1 MPGSGGRAGPGGDP
15 ESASE
20 TATGDQAPPPATRSD
35 PEPAATGG
43 DPRSVLLSAA
53 IAHVAEHGFG
63 GASLRQI
70 AAAIGSSHRMLIYH
84 FGSKR
89 GLAAAIIDA
98 IQQAQ
103 LATLTELLS
112 IHDLPPAEAAQR
124 FWRLVTDNAMR
135 FGPLFFELAADAMRH
150 PGSQPMAVLAVHMW
164 LEPLAGLW
172 RAGGASD
179 EQAPVLARMSLALA
193 NGLLLDALLTGDRA
207 ATQTAMEAFSR
218 QWIDA
223 LQG

>member
-1 MPGSGGRAGPGGDP
+1 MPPSPGDAGR
-15 ESASE
+15 
-20 TATGDQAPPPATRSD
+20 TARSRARRPATND
-35 PEPAATGG
+35 PARQPATKDPARQPATFG
-43 DPRSVLLSAA
+43 DNPRSVLLSAA

-63 GASLRQI
+63 EASLRQI
-70 AAAIGSSHRMLIYH
+70 AAAIGTSHRMLIYH

-103 LATLTELLS
+103 LSTLTELLRTEG
-112 IHDLPPAEAAQR
+112 LPPTEAGQR

-150 PGSQPMAVLAVHMW
+150 PGSQSMAVLAVHMW

-172 RAGGASD
+172 RAAGASRQ
-179 EQAPVLARMSLALA
+179 QAPVLARISLALA
-193 NGLLLDALLTGDRA
+193 NGLLLDALLTGDQDA
-207 ATQTAMEAFSR
+207 AQAAMDAFTR
-218 QWIDA
+218 HWA
-223 LQG
+223 EVLGH

>member
-1 MPGSGGRAGPGGDP
+1 LRSAAASGQRLP
-15 ESASE
+15 
-20 TATGDQAPPPATRSD
+20 TATGSDAESPATGR
-35 PEPAATGG
+35 

-63 GASLRQI
+63 EASLRQI

-103 LATLTELLS
+103 LGTLGELLGTD
-112 IHDLPPAEAAQR
+112 DLPPADAGQR
-124 FWRLVTDNAMR
+124 FWQLVTDNAMR

-164 LEPLAGLW
+164 LEPLAELW
-172 RAGGASD
+172 RAGGASA
-179 EQAPVLARMSLALA
+179 ERAPVLARMSLALA
-193 NGLLLDALLTGDRA
+193 NGLLLDALLTGDRSA
-207 ATQTAMEAFSR
+207 AQTAMEAFSR
-218 QWIDA
+218 QWMDVLA
-223 LQG
+223 G